1 MTLSIVLRYYRIVTE
16 EPLQDDDFKALHD
29 FRYAIR
35 RFLRFS
41 EEAARAAG
49 VEPQQQQLMLA
60 VRALGTVGVSELAE
74 RMQLRH
80 HSTVELIDRLVAHG
94 YVTRRR
100 GEVDRRQVLV
110 RLTPE
115 GERLISEIS
124 VTNLAQLR
132 NEAPG
137 LLQTLRDITRTAQA
151 AAR

>member
-16 EPLQDDDFKALHD
+16 EPLQDEDFKALHD